1 MKYIIL
7 YILCICFFLSCG
19 PKSERLHHSVY
30 FINNNSG
37 TRVVVKT
44 TLSTTKADLYCSAC
58 IIEPGVEY
66 QLASNITSSGSTDPK
81 ETIEKILIY
90 RNDSLKFTFK
100 DSTLNNLP
108 WQKTSVGSYNTY
120 FEYTLNSF

>member
-1 MKYIIL
+1 MKY
-7 YILCICFFLSCG
+7 FFLFIVISILFFSCG
-19 PKSERLHHSVY
+19 PKNERLHHSVY

-37 TRVVVKT
+37 TTVTVKT
-44 TLSTTKADLYCSAC
+44 TLASTKADLYCSAC

-66 QLASNITSSGSTDPK
+66 QLVSNITSSGYSDPI
-81 ETIEKILIY
+81 ETIEKIQIY

-100 DSTLNNLP
+100 DSTLNFLP
-108 WQKTSVGSYNTY
+108 WQKTEVGDYNTY